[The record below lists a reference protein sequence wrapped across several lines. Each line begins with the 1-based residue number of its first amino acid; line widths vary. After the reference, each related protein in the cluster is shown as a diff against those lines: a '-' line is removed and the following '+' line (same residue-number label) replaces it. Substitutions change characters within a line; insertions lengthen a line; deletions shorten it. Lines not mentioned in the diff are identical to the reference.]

1 MRLGFW
7 LGLAAA
13 VGSLLLPLLLY
24 DAELTIYVFIGLS
37 IIVVA
42 GLNLLYGFAGQVSL
56 GQGAFYAIGAYCAG
70 ILARRGIPPLA
81 ALLLAPVLTAAV
93 AVVVGLPVL
102 RLRGHYLA
110 FATLAFQ
117 LIVLSIAGQFRE
129 LTGGDTGLTGIPDL
143 TVAGVGFPLERRAF
157 GYAYLT
163 WVLTAL
169 ALLLVH
175 NLVASRPGRGL
186 RALATSEAAAR
197 GSGVPVGRYK
207 LQVFALAAAFAGL
220 AGGVYAFFLSYIAPG
235 SFPILL
241 SIQFL
246 VMSAVGGVAVVW
258 GPVLGAVLIYILAQV
273 LQTIGSQPGMPLHA
287 PAELNYAVYGLVLI
301 LIMLLLPEGIVPA
314 LRSAVASGRLRSPG
328 GAAPGMAAGPG
339 GAPVPPPARRQ

>member
-1 MRLGFW
+1 VTALRARGLGFW
-7 LGLAAA
+7 LGAA
-13 VGSLLLPLLLY
+13 VALATLALPLFLY

-70 ILARRGIPPLA
+70 ILSKHGVPPLA
-81 ALLLAPVLTAAV
+81 ALLLAPVLTAV
-93 AVVVGLPVL
+93 AAAGVGLPVL

-117 LIVLSIAGQFRE
+117 LIVLSLIGQDRD
-129 LTGGDTGLTGIPDL
+129 LTGGDTGLTGVPDL
-143 TVAGVGFPLERRAF
+143 TVAGFGFPLDRRAF
-157 GYAYLT
+157 GYAYVT
-163 WVLTAL
+163 WAVA
-169 ALLLVH
+169 AAVLLLIS

-186 RALATSEAAAR
+186 RALATSEAAAL

-207 LQVFALAAAFAGL
+207 LQVFAFAAGCAGL
-220 AGGVYAFFLSYIAPG
+220 AGGIYAFFISYIAPG

-246 VMSAVGGVAVVW
+246 VMAAVGGVSVVW
-258 GPVLGAVLIYILAQV
+258 GPLIGSVLIYVLAQV
-273 LQTIGSQPGMPLHA
+273 LQQIGSQPGMPLHA

-301 LIMLLLPEGIVPA
+301 LVMLFLPEGVVPA
-314 LRSAVASGRLRSPG
+314 IRRRFTSGPVAMP
-328 GAAPGMAAGPG
+328 AAPAA
-339 GAPVPPPARRQ
+339 PAATG

>member
-1 MRLGFW
+1 MTHLRARGVGFW
-7 LGLAAA
+7 AGVVVA
-13 VGSLLLPLLLY
+13 VGTLVLPLFLY

-70 ILARRGIPPLA
+70 VLSKHGVPPLA
-81 ALLLAPVLTAAV
+81 ALVLAPVLTALVAAV
-93 AVVVGLPVL
+93 IGLPVL

-117 LIVLSIAGQFRE
+117 LIVLSLIGTDRE

-143 TVAGVGFPLERRAF
+143 TVGGLGFPLDRRAF
-157 GYAYLT
+157 GYAYVT
-163 WVLTAL
+163 WLVA
-169 ALLLVH
+169 AAVLLVVR

-186 RALATSEAAAR
+186 RALATSEAAAL

-207 LQVFALAAAFAGL
+207 LQVFALAAACAGL
-220 AGGVYAFFLSYIAPG
+220 AGGIYAFFISYIAPG

-246 VMSAVGGVAVVW
+246 VMAAVGGVAVVW
-258 GPVLGAVLIYILAQV
+258 GPVIGSVLIYVMAQV
-273 LQTIGSQPGMPLHA
+273 LQQIGSQPGMPLHA

-301 LIMLLLPEGIVPA
+301 LVMLFLPEGVVPA
-314 LRSAVASGRLRSPG
+314 IRHRFARGPTVMP
-328 GAAPGMAAGPG
+328 AAPAA
-339 GAPVPPPARRQ
+339 PA

>member
-1 MRLGFW
+1 MTALRARGLGFW
-7 LGLAAA
+7 LGAGVALATLA
-13 VGSLLLPLLLY
+13 LPLFLY

-37 IIVVA
+37 VIVVA

-70 ILARRGIPPLA
+70 ILAKHGVPPLA
-81 ALLLAPVLTAAV
+81 ALLLAPLLTAVV
-93 AVVVGLPVL
+93 AAGVGLPVL

-117 LIVLSIAGQFRE
+117 LIVLSLIGQDRE
-129 LTGGDTGLTGIPDL
+129 LTGGDTGLTGVPDL
-143 TVAGVGFPLERRAF
+143 TVAGFGVPLDRRAL
-157 GYAYLT
+157 GYANLP
-163 WVLTAL
+163 WVVA
-169 ALLLVH
+169 AAVLLLLS

-186 RALATSEAAAR
+186 RALATSEAAAL

-207 LQVFALAAAFAGL
+207 LQVFALAAGCAGL
-220 AGGVYAFFLSYIAPG
+220 AGGIYAFFISYIAPG

-246 VMSAVGGVAVVW
+246 VMAAVGGVAVVW
-258 GPVLGAVLIYILAQV
+258 GPLVGSVLIYVMAQV
-273 LQTIGSQPGMPLHA
+273 LQQLGSQPGMPLHA

-301 LIMLLLPEGIVPA
+301 LVMLFLPEGVVPA
-314 LRSAVASGRLRSPG
+314 TRRRFASGPIAMP
-328 GAAPGMAAGPG
+328 AAPAAPT
-339 GAPVPPPARRQ
+339 